1 MSRYKCAAPRDFS
14 WACPTVLTWHFPCL
28 LKGWRGGEQ
37 GGVLSFNPKLFFFS
51 LATSPVCLNSCNL
64 TGLDTAAQM
73 WAHFLRSPMP
83 KPTVLS
89 EQSEDSR
96 VPGIKI
102 TADKWGSKWR
112 HTSALSSK
120 FAARFQN
127 VGMRR
132 PFWWSQ
138 GWKANLKV
146 SEKQISSTSA
156 A

>member
-1 MSRYKCAAPRDFS
+1 MDVKKQMCSSQRFFTSMSYSPN
-14 WACPTVLTWHFPCL
+14 LTLPLSFER
-28 LKGWRGGEQ
+28 LKRRRTTGGE
-37 GGVLSFNPKLFFFS
+37 GGVLSSNPKLFFFS
-51 LATSPVCLNSCNL
+51 LATSPVCLHSCNL

-89 EQSEDSR
+89 EQSEDPR

-102 TADKWGSKWR
+102 TADKWGCKWR

-127 VGMRR
+127 VGIRS

-146 SEKQISSTSA
+146 SEK
-156 A
+156 

>member
-1 MSRYKCAAPRDFS
+1 MDVKIQMCSSQRFFMSMSYSPN
-14 WACPTVLTWHFPCL
+14 LTLPL
-28 LKGWRGGEQ
+28 SLKGWRGGEQ
-37 GGVLSFNPKLFFFS
+37 QEEKGGYSHSTPNFFFS
-51 LATSPVCLNSCNL
+51 LATSPVCLNSCSL

-127 VGMRR
+127 VGIRS

-138 GWKANLKV
+138 GWEANLNV
-146 SEKQISSTSA
+146 SEK
-156 A
+156 